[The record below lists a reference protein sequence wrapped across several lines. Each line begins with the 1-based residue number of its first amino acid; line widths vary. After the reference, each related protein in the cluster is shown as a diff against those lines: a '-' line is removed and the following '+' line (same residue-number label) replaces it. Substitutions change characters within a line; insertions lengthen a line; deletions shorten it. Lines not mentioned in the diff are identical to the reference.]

1 MQLLSRFFTL
11 ASGLTRWPD
20 KTGCGRPCCRSA
32 AFVLSVHSP
41 QPVDTRQPATVP
53 ARLGPPTPTAPKGRA
68 GCGLGVALNRFG
80 VRGCC
85 VPSVCLSVCLSICP
99 SVCLGRSVGLSLC
112 PSVPLSLCPV
122 LSVCLSVCPSVSLC
136 PCAGVC
142 VCVCARACAHGCAW
156 HMPVYV
162 QMVQQSCSDMI
173 DSDRRSVI
181 RAWHGSDW
189 EGPASCAFCTS
200 PLVTE
205 ESAASPSKRS
215 SRPYDI
221 LSCSFR
227 LARSRT
233 MHASFSSC
241 QN

>member
-1 MQLLSRFFTL
+1 MF
-11 ASGLTRWPD
+11 
-20 KTGCGRPCCRSA
+20 
-32 AFVLSVHSP
+32 
-41 QPVDTRQPATVP
+41 
-53 ARLGPPTPTAPKGRA
+53 RL
-68 GCGLGVALNRFG
+68 
-80 VRGCC
+80 
-85 VPSVCLSVCLSICP
+85 SVCLSVCV
-99 SVCLGRSVGLSLC
+99 SVY
-112 PSVPLSLCPV
+112 
-122 LSVCLSVCPSVSLC
+122 LSVCLSRSVGRSLPLSLCLSVLSCLPVCPSVSLC
-136 PCAGVC
+136 PCAG